1 MVNKALLEPGKL
13 EELLKNLTI
22 KSIKENN
29 NNFNPID
36 ITYDSELSDSEIDS
50 VILKLNNINKENN
63 ILIANLLKHKRSR

>member
-29 NNFNPID
+29 NNFTPID
-36 ITYDSELSDSEIDS
+36 ITYDSELSDSE
-50 VILKLNNINKENN
+50 
-63 ILIANLLKHKRSR
+63 R